1 MTTLATTHH
10 RLLANLAY
18 DRELPSIINA
28 SVEFDEELMAP
39 TYRLMMGVPGRSNA
53 LAIASRLGM
62 DPTLLSEASTR
73 LGKEKISVDTIV
85 AQLQVI
91 FIVQLSACFPGFT
104 MPILTGEPQWLLRKS
119 VTRILS

>member
-1 MTTLATTHH
+1 MSNLGAALVKRLVQRGIGGALTTLATTHH

-18 DRELPSIINA
+18 DKNLPSIVNA

-62 DPTLLSEASTR
+62 NPVLLEEASR
-73 LGKEKISVDTIV
+73 RVGKEKISADAV
-85 AQLQVI
+85 AAELQV
-91 FIVQLSACFPGFT
+91 
-104 MPILTGEPQWLLRKS
+104 M
-119 VTRILS
+119 